1 MTNKK
6 KKLKTNNNK
15 ENTKSQG
22 TNKSEETPVK
32 DVVIEATTPQTPTLK
47 ELSWAD
53 KVAQEMEALK
63 DVTNTYTARSSTLF
77 ISEKTTTDRI
87 TDINTEDVSPN
98 QSQAM
103 VVEENTD
110 KTQDTPS
117 DEGPTLTERATTNG
131 GRH

>member
-22 TNKSEETPVK
+22 ANKIEETPVK

-87 TDINTEDVSPN
+87 TDINSRY
-98 QSQAM
+98 SFGR
-103 VVEENTD
+103 
-110 KTQDTPS
+110 
-117 DEGPTLTERATTNG
+117 GPYTNRKG
-131 GRH
+131 HN

>member
-22 TNKSEETPVK
+22 ANKIEETPVK

-77 ISEKTTTDRI
+77 TSEKTTTDSI

-98 QSQAM
+98 Q
-103 VVEENTD
+103 
-110 KTQDTPS
+110 
-117 DEGPTLTERATTNG
+117 
-131 GRH
+131 